1 MKTLRYGIEIETVGL
16 SREAAAR
23 AIAAVVGGTASQDPD
38 NVTCWTATDP
48 TGRTWRAIPDGSLSG
63 YTNAEI
69 VSPILTYADLE
80 QLQEVVRAVKRAGA
94 KVDESCGI
102 HVHVD
107 AAAFDAKKLCNLAKL
122 VHQQED
128 LLIAALKVQPARLM
142 RYTQRVEQRFINA
155 IVEQPPRTMAE
166 LGAAWYGRPVDRR
179 LAHYDSSRYHGL
191 NLHSVWYRGTIE
203 YRYFEGTLHAGK
215 VKAYVQLCLAITAK
229 ALGSRFALA
238 RKRTV
243 DGAHSKYDFR
253 VFLLRL
259 GLIGDEF
266 RTARLHLLEHLSGST
281 AFRNSA
287 RPARATAPSAAD
299 TGASE

>member
-16 SREAAAR
+16 SREAVAK
-23 AIAAVVGGTASQDPD
+23 AIATVVGGTVRQEYGY
-38 NVTCWTATDP
+38 DP
-48 TGRTWRAIPDGSLSG
+48 TWTVTDATGRQWKAMPDASLSG
-63 YTNAEI
+63 AVNAEI

-80 QLQEVVRAVKRAGA
+80 QLQQVVRAVKRAGA
-94 KVDESCGI
+94 KVDATCGI

-122 VHQQED
+122 VNQQED

-142 RYTQRVEQRFINA
+142 RYTKRVDAGFLSRIQA
-155 IVEQPPRTMAE
+155 HPPRTMAE
-166 LGAAWYGRPVDRR
+166 LGAAWYGRPVAARP
-179 LAHYDSSRYHGL
+179 AHYDDSRYHGL

-203 YRYFEGTLHAGK
+203 YRYFEATLHAGK
-215 VKAYVQLCLAITAK
+215 VKSYVQLCLALTAK

-266 RTARLHLLEHLSGST
+266 RTARLHLLENLGGST

-287 RPARATAPSAAD
+287 RPARPTAPSAPDA
-299 TGASE
+299 GASE

>member
-16 SREAAAR
+16 SREAVAK
-23 AIAAVVGGTASQDPD
+23 AIATVVGGAARVDPL
-38 NVTCWTATDP
+38 NYSAWIATDA
-48 TGRTWRAIPDGSLSG
+48 TGRVWRAMPDGSLTGSV
-63 YTNAEI
+63 NAEI

-94 KVDESCGI
+94 KVDPSCGI

-107 AAAFDAKKLCNLAKL
+107 AAAFDVKKLCNLAKL
-122 VHQQED
+122 VNQQED

-142 RYTQRVEQRFINA
+142 RYTKRVDAGFLSRIQA
-155 IVEQPPRTMAE
+155 HPPRTMAE
-166 LGAAWYGRPVDRR
+166 LGAAWYGRPVAARP
-179 LAHYDSSRYHGL
+179 AHYDESRYHGL

-203 YRYFEGTLHAGK
+203 YRYFEATLHAGK
-215 VKAYVQLCLAITAK
+215 VKSYVQLCLALTAK
-229 ALGSRFALA
+229 ALASRTALA
-238 RKRTV
+238 RKRAV
-243 DGAHSKYDFR
+243 DPAHSRFDFR
-253 VFLLRL
+253 VFLVRL
-259 GLIGDEF
+259 GLVGDEF

-287 RPARATAPSAAD
+287 RPARAAAPSAPD